1 MDFKKINEIHTP
13 ENWVSDALNC
23 TEKETKRCFRPRI
36 ASIITACA
44 VMVVISI
51 SAVAAL
57 PGIYEWLSAQFGQG
71 VSVTELS
78 GYEITDDGFFVKDG
92 GASIIDQGAL
102 TALDTKSVKGQV
114 SYGKTVYDYSFDYA
128 LHGDKIHVLNN
139 SENVIKVT
147 SFDSELAIVWL
158 DMGNLWNSYYVNLIT
173 GETESVAD
181 IDGYESAKDLLKL
194 AIDVKASQNQ
204 KYLLY
209 RSNRDTLN
217 KEGSKGEWY
226 VQNVKT
232 KSETKLKRAPE
243 YLSVDEIDF
252 IDGSR
257 IVIAY
262 DENSNPLIYDCDK
275 NEYTDLGQMPGSDFG
290 TTLIYSTEYTDGS
303 YIFKDLLVD
312 KTYSIKEENKD
323 NAVIVTREF
332 ISLLSP
338 EGNAN
343 VYLIDDDKHIEFDC
357 EALAD
362 LSGLSDV
369 KVIDERTYVFV
380 SYDKAYIVEL

>member
-1 MDFKKINEIHTP
+1 MEQ
-13 ENWVSDALNC
+13 LL
-23 TEKETKRCFRPRI
+23 R
-36 ASIITACA
+36 
-44 VMVVISI
+44 
-51 SAVAAL
+51 
-57 PGIYEWLSAQFGQG
+57 
-71 VSVTELS
+71 
-78 GYEITDDGFFVKDG
+78 
-92 GASIIDQGAL
+92 
-102 TALDTKSVKGQV
+102 KS
-114 SYGKTVYDYSFDYA
+114 
-128 LHGDKIHVLNN
+128 
-139 SENVIKVT
+139 
-147 SFDSELAIVWL
+147 
-158 DMGNLWNSYYVNLIT
+158 IT

-194 AIDVKASQNQ
+194 AIEVKASQNQ

-232 KSETKLKRAPE
+232 KAETKLKRAPE

-312 KTYSIKEENKD
+312 KIYSIKEENKD
-323 NAVIVTREF
+323 NAVIVTRKF

-369 KVIDERTYVFV
+369 KVIDEKTYVFV

>member
-1 MDFKKINEIHTP
+1 
-13 ENWVSDALNC
+13 
-23 TEKETKRCFRPRI
+23 
-36 ASIITACA
+36 
-44 VMVVISI
+44 MVVISI

-194 AIDVKASQNQ
+194 AIEVKASQNQ

-226 VQNVKT
+226 IQNVKT
-232 KSETKLKRAPE
+232 KAETKLKRAPE

-290 TTLIYSTEYTDGS
+290 TTLIYSTEYTDES

-312 KTYSIKEENKD
+312 KIYSIKEENKD
-323 NAVIVTREF
+323 NAVIVTRKF

-343 VYLIDDDKHIEFDC
+343 VYLIDEDKHIEFDC

-369 KVIDERTYVFV
+369 KVIDEKTYVFV